1 MKTIHA
7 VIILIIGFLTL
18 IYSGIQKILHTPNA
32 DLFKYTAISILIV
45 GTILF
50 IITINSKQKISK

>member
-18 IYSGIQKILHTPNA
+18 IYSGLQKILHTPNA
-32 DLFKYTAISILIV
+32 DLAKYIAISILVI

-50 IITINSKQKISK
+50 VITINSKPKIIK